1 MEQQV
6 TPILTINGS
15 DGTGGA
21 GIQADIKTISALG
34 GRALSAITSITA
46 QNTLGIQEFYDLP
59 AETIKGQIEAIVND
73 MQPAVVKVGMI
84 RRADTVAQIA
94 QLLRQHKPRH
104 VIYDP
109 VIVSSQNEMLMAQ
122 EVVHEV
128 RRSLL
133 PLCSLVLMKRAD
145 AERLTQ
151 TAINTA
157 ADLNQAVKSLLAE
170 GCQSV
175 LLQGSHM
182 ATQCLTDVFATAK
195 DSDPTF
201 LPSLFGEGEVGTRH
215 GLSGSLSAAIA
226 TFVNGGNA
234 IFEAVVNARNYI
246 AQLQPQH
253 TGIIGRSGELFNEF
267 THEITQHH
275 RTNSDVKFYA
285 DKLNVSARYLAQ
297 VTRRITGKA
306 PKAIIDEYLTHE
318 IEQQLAFTPKT
329 IQEIAYAYG
338 FRSQAH
344 LAKFFKNINGLAPS
358 EFRKEILLNKQQNE
372 REQTRTEPQLGTN
385 A

>member
-122 EVVHEV
+122 DVVHEV

>member
-1 MEQQV
+1 MEQQA

-46 QNTLGIQEFYDLP
+46 QNTLGIQEFFDLP
-59 AETIKGQIEAIVND
+59 AETVKGQIEAIVND
-73 MQPAVVKVGMI
+73 MQPEVVKVGMI
-84 RRADTVAQIA
+84 RRAETVALIA
-94 QLLRQHKPRH
+94 QLLKQHKPQH

-109 VIVSSQNEMLMAQ
+109 VIVSSQNEMLMPQ
-122 EVVHEV
+122 EVVDEV

-157 ADLNQAVKSLLAE
+157 ADLDLVVENLLRSGCQAVM
-170 GCQSV
+170 
-175 LLQGSHM
+175 LQGSH
-182 ATQCLTDVFATAK
+182 TPPQSLTDVFATAK
-195 DSDPTF
+195 DGEPTF
-201 LPSLFGEGEVGTRH
+201 LPSLFNEGENRIRH

-226 TFVNGGNA
+226 AFVNGGNA

-267 THEITQHH
+267 THDITQHH
-275 RTNSDVKFYA
+275 HTNSDVKFYA
-285 DKLNVSARYLAQ
+285 DRLNVSPRYLAQ
-297 VTRRITGKA
+297 VTRRITGKP

-318 IEQQLAFTPKT
+318 IEQQLAFTQKT

-344 LAKFFKNINGLAPS
+344 LAKFFKNINGLSPS
-358 EFRKEILLNKQQNE
+358 EYRKDIHLNKQ
-372 REQTRTEPQLGTN
+372 
-385 A
+385 

>member
-157 ADLNQAVKSLLAE
+157 ADLNQAVKSLLAA
-170 GCQSV
+170 GCRAATWLRKV
-175 LLQGSHM
+175 LPTYLQRRK
-182 ATQCLTDVFATAK
+182 TAN
-195 DSDPTF
+195 P
-201 LPSLFGEGEVGTRH
+201 
-215 GLSGSLSAAIA
+215 LSYP
-226 TFVNGGNA
+226 
-234 IFEAVVNARNYI
+234 RC
-246 AQLQPQH
+246 
-253 TGIIGRSGELFNEF
+253 
-267 THEITQHH
+267 
-275 RTNSDVKFYA
+275 
-285 DKLNVSARYLAQ
+285 SAREKSALA
-297 VTRRITGKA
+297 T
-306 PKAIIDEYLTHE
+306 D
-318 IEQQLAFTPKT
+318 LAAACRP
-329 IQEIAYAYG
+329 
-338 FRSQAH
+338 
-344 LAKFFKNINGLAPS
+344 PS
-358 EFRKEILLNKQQNE
+358 
-372 REQTRTEPQLGTN
+372 PHS
-385 A
+385 

>member
-34 GRALSAITSITA
+34 GRVLSAITSITA
-46 QNTLGIQEFYDLP
+46 QNTLGIQEFFDLP
-59 AETIKGQIEAIVND
+59 ATTVEGQIEAIVND

-84 RRADTVAQIA
+84 RRAKHI
-94 QLLRQHKPRH
+94 
-104 VIYDP
+104 IYDP
-109 VIVSSQNEMLMAQ
+109 VIVSSQGEMLMAQ
-122 EVVHEV
+122 EVVDEV
-128 RRSLL
+128 RHSLL

-145 AERLTQ
+145 AELLTH

-157 ADLNQAVKSLLAE
+157 ADLNRAVKSVLAE
-170 GCQSV
+170 GCKAV
-175 LLQGSHM
+175 LLQGSHTPPQNV
-182 ATQCLTDVFATAK
+182 ADVFATAN
-195 DSDPTF
+195 DGEPTF
-201 LPSLFGEGEVGTRH
+201 LPSLFGEGEGNTRH
-215 GLSGSLSAAIA
+215 GLSGSMSAAIA
-226 TFVNGGNA
+226 KFVNGGNTL
-234 IFEAVVNARNYI
+234 FEAVVNARNYI

-267 THEITQHH
+267 SHDITQHH

-306 PKAIIDEYLTHE
+306 PKAIIDEYITRE
-318 IEQQLAFTPKT
+318 IEQQLAFTQKT
-329 IQEIAYAYG
+329 VQEIAYAYG

-358 EFRKEILLNKQQNE
+358 EYRKEIHLNKQ
-372 REQTRTEPQLGTN
+372 
-385 A
+385 

>member
-94 QLLRQHKPRH
+94 QLLRQHKLRH

-157 ADLNQAVKSLLAE
+157 ADLNQAVKNLLAE

-182 ATQCLTDVFATAK
+182 APQSLTDVFATAK
-195 DSDPTF
+195 DGEPTF

-275 RTNSDVKFYA
+275 RTNSDVRFYA

-358 EFRKEILLNKQQNE
+358 EFRKEILLNKQQK
-372 REQTRTEPQLGTN
+372 
-385 A
+385 

>member
-122 EVVHEV
+122 DVVHEV

-372 REQTRTEPQLGTN
+372 REHTRTEPQLGTN

>member
-182 ATQCLTDVFATAK
+182 ATQSLTDVFATAK

-275 RTNSDVKFYA
+275 RTNSDVRFYA

-358 EFRKEILLNKQQNE
+358 EFRKEILLNKQQK
-372 REQTRTEPQLGTN
+372 
-385 A
+385 

>member
-46 QNTLGIQEFYDLP
+46 QNTLGIQEFFDLP
-59 AETIKGQIEAIVND
+59 SETVKGQIEAIVND
-73 MQPAVVKVGMI
+73 IQPTVVKVGMI
-84 RRADTVAQIA
+84 RRANTVAQISH
-94 QLLRQHKPRH
+94 LLRQHKPKH

-122 EVVHEV
+122 EVIDEV

-151 TAINTA
+151 TAISTA
-157 ADLNQAVKSLLAE
+157 TDLNLAVKSLLAE
-170 GCQSV
+170 GCQAV
-175 LLQGSHM
+175 LLQGSH
-182 ATQCLTDVFATAK
+182 TPPQSLTDVFATAK
-195 DSDPTF
+195 DGEPTF
-201 LPSLFGEGEVGTRH
+201 LPSLFGEGEGNTRH

-234 IFEAVVNARNYI
+234 IFEAVINARNYI
-246 AQLQPQH
+246 AQLQPHH

-329 IQEIAYAYG
+329 VQEIAYAYG

-358 EFRKEILLNKQQNE
+358 EFRKEILLNKQQK
-372 REQTRTEPQLGTN
+372 
-385 A
+385 

>member
-46 QNTLGIQEFYDLP
+46 QNTLGIQEFFDLP
-59 AETIKGQIEAIVND
+59 SETIKGQIEAIVND
-73 MQPAVVKVGMI
+73 IQPTVVKVGMI

-94 QLLRQHKPRH
+94 HLLRQHKPKH

-122 EVVHEV
+122 EVVDEV

-157 ADLNQAVKSLLAE
+157 TDLNLAVKSLLAE
-170 GCQSV
+170 GCQAV
-175 LLQGSHM
+175 LLQGSH
-182 ATQCLTDVFATAK
+182 TPPQSLTDVFATAK
-195 DSDPTF
+195 DGEPTF
-201 LPSLFGEGEVGTRH
+201 LPSLFGEGEGNTRH

-246 AQLQPQH
+246 AQLQPHH

-297 VTRRITGKA
+297 VTRRITGKS

-318 IEQQLAFTPKT
+318 IEQQLAFTQKT
-329 IQEIAYAYG
+329 VQEIAYAYG

-358 EFRKEILLNKQQNE
+358 EFRKEIHLNKQ
-372 REQTRTEPQLGTN
+372 
-385 A
+385 